1 MPTIAVQHVR
11 ATMGDASPGSHGQIS
26 RMEDRI
32 EVCVA
37 PAGAQP
43 ERVQEVGPFEDSVLV
58 YLGSADKDAE
68 LYYTLHASDPSDS
81 PRALAYTGYSSTPS
95 RPDSSPALLSTLL
108 HSLATLGLSCT
119 P

>member
-1 MPTIAVQHVR
+1 
-11 ATMGDASPGSHGQIS
+11 
-26 RMEDRI
+26 MEDRI

-95 RPDSSPALLSTLL
+95 RPDSSPALLST
-108 HSLATLGLSCT
+108 